1 MKTQEQILAALER
14 WLVLEDRWQR
24 AVVTP
29 MADWPR
35 RISLSAPGMEAV
47 EADFPAAMDW
57 AHRWRDWANAH
68 GVDLEIAVRRVFG
81 TSQKLPTHLKVPD
94 IDTAVRLIGGE
105 WPYRI
110 GAARVRSATVWSRF
124 PQAKLE
130 PQLREITALSD
141 VDFDLLLTAADW
153 FRHHDATGMTP
164 RQVPVEG
171 LDGKWLNTRQHLVQA
186 LSGKDELGLVR
197 RPRTVHFAYL
207 DPKHLYGGGRR
218 YDAVTQGDTT
228 VPCYAPRT
236 IVITENKDTAIFF
249 PSLEGGI
256 AIQGA
261 GAAGPVTVTDL
272 AWATACSSVIYW
284 GDLDAEGF
292 EIVHQYRSRGLDVR
306 TILMNNSTLREYG
319 RFGVREDR
327 HGKSLLRARK
337 FLPLLTAE
345 ENAAYETVT
354 DAKHSGPF
362 RLEQERIP
370 LDIAHGLVLEA
381 SRGRGPLPFLASGV
395 IAE

>member
-1 MKTQEQILAALER
+1 MKTQEQMLAALER

-24 AVVTP
+24 AVLTP
-29 MADWPR
+29 VADWPR
-35 RISLSAPGMEAV
+35 RISLSAPRIEAV

-57 AHRWRDWANAH
+57 VHSWWDWADAH
-68 GVDLEIAVRRVFG
+68 GVDLEVAVRRVFG
-81 TSQKLPTHLKVPD
+81 TSQKLPTHLKLPD
-94 IDTAVRLIGGE
+94 VDTAVRLIGGE

-110 GAARVRSATVWSRF
+110 GTARVRSAIVGSRF
-124 PQAKLE
+124 PETELAPL
-130 PQLREITALSD
+130 LRELTALAD

-186 LSGKDELGLVR
+186 LSGKHELGLVR

-207 DPKHLYGGGRR
+207 DSKHLEGGRR
-218 YDAVTQGDTT
+218 YDAVTEGDSAA
-228 VPCYAPRT
+228 PCYAPRT
-236 IVITENKDTAIFF
+236 IVITENKDTALFF
-249 PSLEGGI
+249 PPLEGGI

-261 GAAGPVTVTDL
+261 GAAGPVTVPHLEWVTE
-272 AWATACSSVIYW
+272 CSSVIYW

-306 TILMNNSTLREYG
+306 TILMNCSTLREYG

-354 DAKHSGPF
+354 DAQQGGPF

-370 LDIAHGLVLEA
+370 LDVAHALVLEA
-381 SRGRGPLPFLASGV
+381 SRGGGLSPFLASGV
-395 IAE
+395 LPE